1 MRNQPAR
8 LLFLES
14 LLFICLFAIAF
25 RLHGISRGGQAVQAG
40 VRQGQY
46 HLHIPLSGGVIY
58 DRHFAPLNQS
68 EPVLYAVVN
77 PTPDAVASVFA
88 KLDDR
93 AAVTN
98 DLQKRRPFL
107 CKLKEPADSTKD
119 LIVLNGTENKTG
131 ILPAQHLLG
140 YIQNGKAASGLEKAY
155 APWLETCSSS
165 ADITFSVD
173 ANGTVLSGA
182 ESSCTVTGKTGG
194 GVVTTLDADIQQI
207 AESALAKA
215 APNAGAAI
223 VLDCNT
229 GTIAA
234 CASTPVYDPDH
245 LADAINQPD
254 APFLNRALSAYS
266 VGSVFKLVTA
276 ANALEQGFTT
286 KYLYDCTGDISFY
299 GQRFRCHDLNGHGL
313 LDMQGALIQSCNP
326 YFISLSRLMSPASM
340 HDTAEKLGFGSAAE
354 IANGLYSAAG
364 YLPSVQDL
372 EIEAERANMS
382 FGQGKLLATPLQIAA
397 MTACIGNDGIY
408 TPPQLIAGLTA
419 DGSQLLPQEQPESV
433 RVLSHQTAF
442 ELRRMMTAVLEKS
455 KKSKGKPSNVRAAGK
470 TSTAQTGQ
478 FAPDGTEYCHAWMT
492 GFFPV
497 YQPQYAVTVFVE
509 NGGSGNEK
517 AAPLFREIIEQIVEL
532 QS

>member
-1 MRNQPAR
+1 MRNNPVR

-14 LLFICLFAIAF
+14 LLFICLLGIAF
-25 RLHGISRGGQAVQAG
+25 RLYGLSRGDQAAQAG

-46 HLHIPLSGGVIY
+46 HLHIQLSGGVIY
-58 DRHFAPLNQS
+58 DRHFTPLNQS

-77 PTPDAVASVFA
+77 PTPAAVASIFA
-88 KLDDR
+88 GIDDR
-93 AAVTN
+93 TAVMTA
-98 DLQKRRPFL
+98 LQKRKPFL
-107 CKLKEPADSTKD
+107 CRLNAPADSTQD
-119 LIVLNGTENKTG
+119 LIVLNGTEKKAG
-131 ILPAQHLLG
+131 VLPAQHLLG
-140 YIQNGKAASGLEKAY
+140 YIQNGKAAAGLEKAY
-155 APWLETCSSS
+155 APWLENCSTS
-165 ADITFSVD
+165 ADVTFSVD

-182 ESSCTVTGKTGG
+182 ESSCTVTGTAGG
-194 GVVTTLDADIQQI
+194 GIVTTLDARIQRI
-207 AESALAKA
+207 AEDALANA
-215 APNAGAAI
+215 APYAGAAV
-223 VLDCNT
+223 VLECET
-229 GTIAA
+229 GAIAA
-234 CASTPVYDPDH
+234 CASTPVYDPDR
-245 LADAINQPD
+245 LADALGQPD

-276 ANALEQGFTT
+276 ANALEHGFTE

-299 GQRFRCHDLNGHGL
+299 GQRFRCHNLNGHGL

-340 HDTAEKLGFGSAAE
+340 HETAEKLGFGTAAE

-364 YLPSVQDL
+364 YLPSEQEL

-408 TPPQLIAGLTA
+408 TPPYMIGGLTT
-419 DGSQLLPQEQPESV
+419 DGSQLLADEPPVPV

-442 ELRRMMTAVLEKS
+442 QLRKMMTAVLEKS

-478 FAPDGTEYCHAWMT
+478 FSPDGTEYCHAWMT

-497 YQPQYAVTVFVE
+497 YLPQYAVTVFIE
-509 NGGSGNEK
+509 NGGSGNET
-517 AAPLFREIIEQIVEL
+517 AAPLFREIIEQIAAL
-532 QS
+532 PS

>member
-1 MRNQPAR
+1 
-8 LLFLES
+8 
-14 LLFICLFAIAF
+14 
-25 RLHGISRGGQAVQAG
+25 
-40 VRQGQY
+40 
-46 HLHIPLSGGVIY
+46 
-58 DRHFAPLNQS
+58 
-68 EPVLYAVVN
+68 
-77 PTPDAVASVFA
+77 
-88 KLDDR
+88 
-93 AAVTN
+93 
-98 DLQKRRPFL
+98 
-107 CKLKEPADSTKD
+107 
-119 LIVLNGTENKTG
+119 
-131 ILPAQHLLG
+131 
-140 YIQNGKAASGLEKAY
+140 
-155 APWLETCSSS
+155 
-165 ADITFSVD
+165 
-173 ANGTVLSGA
+173 
-182 ESSCTVTGKTGG
+182 
-194 GVVTTLDADIQQI
+194 
-207 AESALAKA
+207 
-215 APNAGAAI
+215 
-223 VLDCNT
+223 
-229 GTIAA
+229 A

-245 LADAINQPD
+245 LADALNQPD

-276 ANALEQGFTT
+276 ANALEQGFTP

-517 AAPLFREIIEQIVEL
+517 AAPLFREIIEQIVKL